1 MEQNELEQLLQSAY
15 TEECVP
21 DDINIRLKNQLAR
34 KQAMGESRVSL
45 WWLPAAAGTIVSAAL
60 GLLLVLGYV
69 IINIHGKSF
78 IMPNLLHLVSEFWL
92 KLHLVG
98 IAIEVIIS
106 WIVTIIGIWK
116 GNLVRGARIF

>member
-15 TEECVP
+15 IEECVP
-21 DDINIRLKNQLAR
+21 EDVNIRLKNQLAR

-45 WWLPAAAGTIVSAAL
+45 WWLPAATGTVVSAAL
-60 GLLLVLGYV
+60 GLLMVLGYV

-78 IMPNLLHLVSEFWL
+78 LMPNLLHLVSEFWL
-92 KLHLVG
+92 KLHLAG
-98 IAIEVIIS
+98 IATEVIVS
-106 WIVTIIGIWK
+106 WIVTIIGVWK